1 MRMENSGQNRLEG
14 RRILIT
20 GAASGLG
27 KATATSFAAQGARLA
42 LLDRDETGLS
52 DVVAMHDAAAFP
64 CDVSEESEVVRAVA
78 SADAAMEGLDGV
90 VNAAGIFPRG
100 SIEDMP
106 TETWRKVID
115 INLLGTMFVCRA
127 AIPALR
133 RAGKATIVNIA
144 SIGGLRPAPNVAA
157 YDVSKAGVVM
167 LSKCLAVELG
177 RSIRVNTVCPGI
189 IATPMTQDLLSD
201 KPTMDRLVH
210 GNALG
215 RLGEPEDIASALLY
229 LTSHESSF
237 TNGATLVV
245 DGGYTWL

>member
-1 MRMENSGQNRLEG
+1 MPDHSTQRLAE

-27 KATATSFAAQGARLA
+27 KAAAASFAAQGAALA
-42 LLDRDETGLS
+42 LIDRDVEALAG
-52 DVVAMHDAAAFP
+52 VAAESGAAYLA
-64 CDVSEESEVVRAVA
+64 CDVSDEQAVEKAVA
-78 SADAAMEGLDGV
+78 DAESALGGLDGV

-100 SIEDMP
+100 SIEDTP
-106 TETWRKVID
+106 TEVWRKVID
-115 INLLGTMFVCRA
+115 VNLLGTMFVCRA

-144 SIGGLRPAPNVAA
+144 SIGGLRPAPHVAA

-177 RSIRVNTVCPGI
+177 STIRVNTVCPGI
-189 IATPMTQDLLSD
+189 IGTPMTQDLLSD

-215 RLGEPEDIASALLY
+215 RLGEPDDIAGALLY